1 MLPSQNLLPP
11 GTPELP
17 WLRGITQ
24 TSASVFTWPSALC
37 LCGFL
42 LKTLLTG
49 FRACHN
55 EGRSCLKLLTLMI
68 SIKTLIPRKVKF

>member
-55 EGRSCLKLLTLMI
+55 EG
-68 SIKTLIPRKVKF
+68 